1 MAIRN
6 SNPWEDFSHRLGESA
21 CSIPMR
27 SDMPAPIA
35 GLDRTDANPVN
46 NTKREALLAACV
58 AHVLHDGYT
67 DLIYVMLPI
76 WQAQFRI
83 GYGCLAIIRALYV
96 GAMAGLQ
103 LPANNLAERFGGKVI
118 LIIGTVI
125 AATGYG
131 LAGLSAGLLGLCA
144 ALILAGSG
152 SSAQHPIGSGIVSRA
167 YGQSAR
173 GPLGIYNFAGD
184 LGKAVLPGGTSL
196 LLIVLPWHVALW
208 AIAILGLAV
217 AVFIALLLPAA
228 TRRPSRILAEDN
240 DATSGGQGFALLF
253 VIGVLDTGVRMGLLI
268 FLPFILKAKGA
279 SIPII
284 GVALAIVF
292 IGGAA
297 GKFICGWLGAKLG
310 VLWSVVL
317 TEGATAFA
325 ILMVL
330 VLPLLPTLIMLLLL
344 GALLNGT
351 SSVLYGTVPEVAS
364 ADQTERAFAIFYT
377 GTIGS
382 GAIFP
387 ILYGFL
393 GDLVGINWATVSTAV
408 TAFMI
413 LPFAFRLAPKL
424 PK

>member
-1 MAIRN
+1 MQ
-6 SNPWEDFSHRLGESA
+6 
-21 CSIPMR
+21 
-27 SDMPAPIA
+27 SDMTALNP
-35 GLDRTDANPVN
+35 GLHRTDAKPVN
-46 NTKREALLAACV
+46 HTRRKALLAACV

-76 WQAQFRI
+76 WQAEFRI
-83 GYGCLAIIRALYV
+83 GYGCLAVIRALYL
-96 GAMAGLQ
+96 GATAGLQ
-103 LPANNLAERFGGKVI
+103 LPANRLAERFGGKVI
-118 LIIGTVI
+118 LIFGTVI

-131 LAGLSAGLLGLCA
+131 LAGLSGGLLGLCA
-144 ALILAGSG
+144 ALVLAGSG
-152 SSAQHPIGSGIVSRA
+152 SSTQHPIGSGIVSRA
-167 YGQSAR
+167 FGQSAR

-208 AIAILGLAV
+208 AIAMLGLAV
-217 AVFIALLLPAA
+217 AVFITLLLPAA
-228 TRRPSRILAEDN
+228 PRRPSRILAEDN
-240 DATSGGQGFALLF
+240 NASSGGQGFALLF

-279 SIPII
+279 SLPMI

-297 GKFICGWLGAKLG
+297 GKFICGWLGARVG
-310 VLWSVVL
+310 VLWSVLL

-325 ILMVL
+325 ILVVL
-330 VLPLLPTLIMLLLL
+330 VLPLLPTLIMLPLL

-351 SSVLYGTVPEVAS
+351 SSVLYGTVPEVVS
-364 ADQTERAFAIFYT
+364 ADQTERAFAVFYT

-382 GAIFP
+382 GAVFP

-393 GDLVGINWATVSTAV
+393 GDVVGVNWATLSTAV

-413 LPFAFRLAPKL
+413 LPLAFRLAPELSKMNNRAM
-424 PK
+424 

>member
-1 MAIRN
+1 MAILN
-6 SNPWEDFSHRLGESA
+6 SNPWEDFSHRASFELTCPLPMQSD
-21 CSIPMR
+21 IP
-27 SDMPAPIA
+27 
-35 GLDRTDANPVN
+35 TDTKPVN
-46 NTKREALLAACV
+46 NTRRKALLAACV

-83 GYGCLAIIRALYV
+83 GYGCLAIIRALYL
-96 GAMAGLQ
+96 GATAGLQ
-103 LPANNLAERFGGKVI
+103 LPANTLAERFGGKVI
-118 LIIGTVI
+118 LIFGTVI

-131 LAGLSAGLLGLCA
+131 LAGLSGGLLGLCA

-152 SSAQHPIGSGIVSRA
+152 SSTQHPIGSGIVSRA
-167 YGQSAR
+167 FGQSAR

-184 LGKAVLPGGTSL
+184 LGKAVIPGATSL
-196 LLIVLPWHVALW
+196 LLIVLPWYVALW
-208 AIAILGLAV
+208 AIAMLGLAV
-217 AVFIALLLPAA
+217 AVFIALLLSAA
-228 TRRPSRILAEDN
+228 TRRPSRILAKDN
-240 DATSGGQGFALLF
+240 NASSGGQGFALLF
-253 VIGVLDTGVRMGLLI
+253 AIGVLDTGVRMGLLI

-279 SIPII
+279 SIPMI

-297 GKFICGWLGAKLG
+297 GKFICGWLGAQVG

-317 TEGATAFA
+317 TEAATALA
-325 ILMVL
+325 IFVVL
-330 VLPLLPTLIMLLLL
+330 VLPLLPTLVMLLLL

-351 SSVLYGTVPEVAS
+351 SSVLYGTVPEVSS

-377 GTIGS
+377 GTIGA

-393 GDLVGINWATVSTAV
+393 GDVVGVQWATLSTAG
-408 TAFMI
+408 TAILI
-413 LPFAFRLAPKL
+413 LPLAFRLAPKL

>member
-1 MAIRN
+1 MQ
-6 SNPWEDFSHRLGESA
+6 
-21 CSIPMR
+21 
-27 SDMPAPIA
+27 SDMTALNP
-35 GLDRTDANPVN
+35 GLHRTDAKPVN
-46 NTKREALLAACV
+46 HTRRKALLAACV

-76 WQAQFRI
+76 WQAEFRI
-83 GYGCLAIIRALYV
+83 GYGCLAVIRALYL
-96 GAMAGLQ
+96 GATAGLQ
-103 LPANNLAERFGGKVI
+103 LPANSLAGRFGGKVI
-118 LIIGTVI
+118 LIFGTVI

-131 LAGLSAGLLGLCA
+131 LAGLSGGLLGLCA

-152 SSAQHPIGSGIVSRA
+152 SSTQHPIGSGIVSRSF
-167 YGQSAR
+167 GQSAR

-208 AIAILGLAV
+208 AIAMLGLAV
-217 AVFIALLLPAA
+217 AVFITLLLPAA
-228 TRRPSRILAEDN
+228 TRRPSRILAKDGN
-240 DATSGGQGFALLF
+240 ASSGGQGFALLF
-253 VIGVLDTGVRMGLLI
+253 AIGVLDTGVRMGVLI

-279 SIPII
+279 SLPMI

-297 GKFICGWLGAKLG
+297 GKFICGWLGAQIG
-310 VLWSVVL
+310 VLWSVLL

-325 ILMVL
+325 IVVVL

-393 GDLVGINWATVSTAV
+393 GDVVGINWATLSTAV
-408 TAFMI
+408 TAIMI
-413 LPFAFRLAPKL
+413 LPLAIRLAPEL
-424 PK
+424 PKINNRAM

>member
-1 MAIRN
+1 MQ
-6 SNPWEDFSHRLGESA
+6 
-21 CSIPMR
+21 
-27 SDMPAPIA
+27 SDMSALNP
-35 GLDRTDANPVN
+35 GLHRPDANPVN
-46 NTKREALLAACV
+46 PTRRKTLLAACV

-76 WQAQFRI
+76 WQAEFRI
-83 GYGCLAIIRALYV
+83 GYGCLAIIRALYL
-96 GAMAGLQ
+96 GATAGLQ
-103 LPANNLAERFGGKVI
+103 LPANRLAERFGGKVI
-118 LIIGTVI
+118 LIFGTVI

-131 LAGLSAGLLGLCA
+131 LAGLSGGLLGLCA
-144 ALILAGSG
+144 ALVLAGSG
-152 SSAQHPIGSGIVSRA
+152 SSTQHPIGSGIVSRA
-167 YGQSAR
+167 FGQSAR

-184 LGKAVLPGGTSL
+184 LGKAVFPGGMSL
-196 LLIVLPWHVALW
+196 LLIALPWHVALW
-208 AIAILGLAV
+208 AIAMLGLAV
-217 AVFIALLLPAA
+217 AVFITLLLPAA
-228 TRRPSRILAEDN
+228 PRRPSRDLAEDN
-240 DATSGGQGFALLF
+240 NASSGGQGFVLLF

-279 SIPII
+279 SLPMI

-297 GKFICGWLGAKLG
+297 GKFICGWLGAQVG

-325 ILMVL
+325 ILVVL
-330 VLPLLPTLIMLLLL
+330 VLPLLPTLVMLLLL

-351 SSVLYGTVPEVAS
+351 SSVLYGTVPELA
-364 ADQTERAFAIFYT
+364 AAEQTERAFAIFYT

-393 GDLVGINWATVSTAV
+393 GDVVGVNWATLSTAA
-408 TAFMI
+408 TAIMI
-413 LPFAFRLAPKL
+413 LPLAFRLAPKL

>member
-6 SNPWEDFSHRLGESA
+6 SNSRENSSHPVSFALADPLSRQSE
-21 CSIPMR
+21 IPQ
-27 SDMPAPIA
+27 PVTA
-35 GLDRTDANPVN
+35 LHANPVE
-46 NTKREALLAACV
+46 NTGRRALMAACV
-58 AHVLHDGYT
+58 AHFLHDGYT

-76 WQAQFRI
+76 WQTQFRV
-83 GYGCLAIIRALYV
+83 GYGCLAIIRALYL
-96 GAMAGLQ
+96 GTTAGLQ
-103 LPANNLAERFGGKVI
+103 LPANALAERFGGKVI
-118 LIIGTVI
+118 LIFGTII

-131 LAGLSAGLLGLCA
+131 LAGLSDGLLGLCA
-144 ALILAGSG
+144 ALVLAGSG
-152 SSAQHPIGSGIVSRA
+152 SSTQHPIGSGIVSRA
-167 YGQSAR
+167 FGQSAR

-184 LGKAVLPGGTSL
+184 LGKAMIPGGTSL

-208 AIAILGLAV
+208 AIAMLGLAV
-217 AVFIALLLPAA
+217 AVFIALFLPAA
-228 TRRPSRILAEDN
+228 SERPSRIVAEDN
-240 DATSGGQGFALLF
+240 KANSGGQGFALLLA
-253 VIGVLDTGVRMGLLI
+253 IGVLDTGVRMGLLI

-279 SIPII
+279 SIPMI

-297 GKFICGWLGAKLG
+297 GKFICGWLGARVG

-317 TEGATAFA
+317 TEAATALA
-325 ILMVL
+325 ILVVL
-330 VLPLLPTLIMLLLL
+330 VLPLWPTLIMLLLL

-377 GTIGS
+377 GTIGA

-387 ILYGFL
+387 IVFGFL
-393 GDLVGINWATVSTAV
+393 GDVVGVQWATVSTAG
-408 TAFMI
+408 TAMLI
-413 LPFAFRLAPKL
+413 LPLACRLAPKL

>member
-1 MAIRN
+1 
-6 SNPWEDFSHRLGESA
+6 
-21 CSIPMR
+21 
-27 SDMPAPIA
+27 
-35 GLDRTDANPVN
+35 
-46 NTKREALLAACV
+46 LAV
-58 AHVLHDGYT
+58 
-67 DLIYVMLPI
+67 
-76 WQAQFRI
+76 
-83 GYGCLAIIRALYV
+83 IRALYL
-96 GAMAGLQ
+96 AATAGLQ
-103 LPANNLAERFGGKVI
+103 LPANSLAERFGGKVI
-118 LIIGTVI
+118 LIFGTVI

-131 LAGLSAGLLGLCA
+131 LAGLSGGLLGLCS

-152 SSAQHPIGSGIVSRA
+152 SSTQHPIGSGIVSRA

-196 LLIVLPWHVALW
+196 LLIALPWRVALW
-208 AIAILGLAV
+208 AIATLGLAA
-217 AVFIALLLPAA
+217 AVFITLLLPAA
-228 TRRPSRILAEDN
+228 TRRPSRILAKDGN
-240 DATSGGQGFALLF
+240 ASSGGQGFALLF
-253 VIGVLDTGVRMGLLI
+253 AIGVLDTGVRMGVLI

-279 SIPII
+279 SLPMI

-297 GKFICGWLGAKLG
+297 GKFICGWLGAQIG
-310 VLWSVVL
+310 VLWSVLL

-325 ILMVL
+325 IVVIL
-330 VLPLLPTLIMLLLL
+330 VLPLLPTLILLLFL

-351 SSVLYGTVPEVAS
+351 SSVFYGTVPEVAS

-393 GDLVGINWATVSTAV
+393 GDVVGINWATLSTAV
-408 TAFMI
+408 TAIMI
-413 LPFAFRLAPKL
+413 LPIAFRLAPELSKINNRL
-424 PK
+424 GS